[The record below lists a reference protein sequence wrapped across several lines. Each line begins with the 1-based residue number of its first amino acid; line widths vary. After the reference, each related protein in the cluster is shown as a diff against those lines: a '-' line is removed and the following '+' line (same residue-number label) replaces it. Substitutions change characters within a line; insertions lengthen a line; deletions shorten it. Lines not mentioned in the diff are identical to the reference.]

1 MGLMLKFIWIFLLLQ
16 SSLFSLE
23 IDEKTIVYELLSHS
37 EIYKDYNKSENIST
51 IQKQKFEPNEK
62 KILGY
67 SYSPNYEVWIKFK
80 LTNKSSHTIE
90 KIIEYANPLTSYVD
104 FYENNTLKK
113 QDGLLHRAKERKSL
127 NPILKISL
135 KPHQSKEF
143 YIKASS
149 TITTL
154 IIKLKLWNPE
164 AFYHKDTIDQLIL
177 ALFFGAMGITILYN
191 SIIFLSTREISYF
204 YYVLF
209 FISSSFHH
217 LMYKGIGTIYLF
229 SPETMHMLINNS
241 SIIVAMPTIAL
252 ALFTQHILKL
262 EQYPRCNKILFIL
275 LLLYPIFIIT
285 IKISHL
291 YQYRNWFFMIILVYL
306 FIITAYALLKK
317 NKSAPLIFLGWI
329 LFVSSGVFMQLS
341 SIGSYTIF
349 EQFPYYVEFS
359 LIVVIL
365 IFSWLLASKI
375 KILNHEKI
383 NGEKNA
389 LLLKE
394 LNHRVKNSMQTI
406 LSVLTLQKNEIE
418 EKKIKEILSSLEK
431 RIMATTELYS
441 LLQTKDNITVV
452 DIHQYFALI
461 VNNIKESFNQKIV
474 VNIQTD
480 ITMNSEYAIYLG
492 LIVNEAVTNAFKYS
506 NCQTID
512 ISLTREKQHYQL
524 IIKDDGEG
532 FQPNS
537 KKGLGLTIID
547 TLATLQLEGTLDIN
561 SSENGVKFNIEWSE
575 NEQ

>member
-23 IDEKTIVYELLSHS
+23 IDEKTTFYELLSHS
-37 EIYKDYNKSENIST
+37 EIYKDYNKSETIST
-51 IQKQKFEPNEK
+51 IQKQKFKPNDK
-62 KILGY
+62 KILGC

-127 NPILKISL
+127 NPIFKIRL

-164 AFYHKDTIDQLIL
+164 AFYHKVTIDQLIL

-341 SIGSYTIF
+341 SVGSYTIF
-349 EQFPYYVEFS
+349 ERFPYYVEFS

-375 KILNHEKI
+375 KMLNHEKI

>member
-23 IDEKTIVYELLSHS
+23 IDEKTTFYELLSHS
-37 EIYKDYNKSENIST
+37 EIYKDYNKSETIST
-51 IQKQKFEPNEK
+51 IQKQKFKPNDK
-62 KILGY
+62 KILGC

-127 NPILKISL
+127 NPILKIRL

-341 SIGSYTIF
+341 SVGSYTIF
-349 EQFPYYVEFS
+349 ERFPYYVEFS

-375 KILNHEKI
+375 KMLNHEKI